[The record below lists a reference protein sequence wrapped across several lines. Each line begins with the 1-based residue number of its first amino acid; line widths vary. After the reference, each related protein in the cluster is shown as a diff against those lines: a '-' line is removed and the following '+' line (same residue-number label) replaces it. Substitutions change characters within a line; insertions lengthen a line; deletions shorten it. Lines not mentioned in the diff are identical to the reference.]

1 MKSFSTRAICLFLM
15 LALCAGLLPAFAVTA
30 SAVSLEE
37 KQRAIA
43 MTAFAYFDKGFA
55 VQYDSIDLSIIT
67 KGSGL
72 GGTTRQTNKVAP
84 EYATP
89 DETMFSV
96 CSDFCYQVYYNTFGY
111 KLRGVDPTCD
121 TNSLATY
128 DPEKDPICA
137 YKYDS
142 TKSPGSREQA
152 ITDFLAV
159 LQPGDII
166 NEVPNMSSGGHAM
179 LYLGDVLGNGTKY
192 LIQCAGYKYDT
203 TTGQDTI
210 ECSPGMI
217 EEVPGKLSVNTTWGK
232 NGGAISLDSAEEYLR
247 AKYTKSANAILSAI
261 RPLNVITDDE
271 YPLTDSAKTR
281 LQYPRLAINRTA
293 NASRFKDI
301 EAGGTLTL
309 SIALSNYSKQS
320 YTVPVTEVI
329 PEGVTLQKV
338 SDNGKVDG
346 KNISWSVQLPA
357 GGSKT
362 LTVDYTVT
370 AKRNEL
376 LTLGGG
382 KVGEIPS
389 NTLYIPVGGKHLT
402 AEEEAKLTALA
413 EGTYKD
419 VPQDIADGEFA
430 QRIYNDVLKLNVTL
444 PSSKTFVKEV
454 LKRGNAVASVVY
466 APREDLQ
473 GQLLTYKNMLVYDLC
488 GGFYWG
494 EMDSLR
500 RVLDLRC
507 DYLRPGDILVKTRTA
522 SAPATNKTLVYAG
535 NEKFL
540 EYNKKTV
547 GVTDFFALQEA
558 HTYQLFY
565 VLRPTMVYDDI
576 QTRSTAVVEDHPL
589 IQPTMT
595 VESAAGR
602 AGRTADVKIDIADN
616 PGIAGALLTL
626 SYDPALTLK
635 DIAAGKALQGLTFT
649 MPEDLTAN
657 PITLRWNGID
667 ADATNGTA
675 LTLTFE
681 LPAPTAKGFY
691 PVTLSC
697 GSGDVRTD
705 ENEDILPT
713 FVDGGILV
721 QRGLRGDVNGDD
733 VVNAKDVTAL
743 RRVLAGGYSIMAA
756 TYVADANGDFTVNAK
771 DVTTL
776 RRFLAGGYGVAL
788 IDAPIPS
795 TAENET
801 PVN

>member
-1 MKSFSTRAICLFLM
+1 MKTFSKRALCLLLM
-15 LALCAGLLPAFAVTA
+15 LALCAGLLPVFAVSA

-37 KQRAIA
+37 KQRAVVL
-43 MTAFAYFDKGFA
+43 TAFAYFDKGRP
-55 VQYDSIDLSIIT
+55 VQYDSIGLSVVP
-67 KGSGL
+67 KDS
-72 GGTTRQTNKVAP
+72 GGTIRTTHEVAP

-111 KLRGVDPTCD
+111 KLCGSAIGCYTARM
-121 TNSLATY
+121 SKFE
-128 DPEKDPICA
+128 PEKDPICA

-166 NEVPNMSSGGHAM
+166 NEVANMSSGGHAM

-507 DYLRPGDILVKTRTA
+507 DYLRPGDILVKIRTA
-522 SAPATNKTLVYAG
+522 STPATSKVAVYAG
-535 NEKFL
+535 NKKFL
-540 EYNKKTV
+540 ECDNKTV
-547 GVTDFFALQEA
+547 GVTDFFALQES
-558 HTYQLFY
+558 HIYQLFY
-565 VLRPTMVYDDI
+565 VLRPTMAFDDI
-576 QTRSTAVVEDHPL
+576 HVSTAPEKEFKF
-589 IQPTMT
+589 T
-595 VESAAGR
+595 
-602 AGRTADVKIDIADN
+602 DVKQSDWFYTYVKDLVNDGTVNGMTETTFVPNGTLTYGQALKLIALAVGETE
-616 PGIAGALLTL
+616 PAKSGTHWASGYLTL
-626 SYDPALTLK
+626 AKSKGWLSEDVNLDGTITRLALCR
-635 DIAAGKALQGLTFT
+635 IAAKAKGLTEQPETNPFT
-649 MPEDLTAN
+649 D
-657 PITLRWNGID
+657 
-667 ADATNGTA
+667 
-675 LTLTFE
+675 
-681 LPAPTAKGFY
+681 
-691 PVTLSC
+691 
-697 GSGDVRTD
+697 TD
-705 ENEDILPT
+705 D
-713 FVDGGILV
+713 
-721 QRGLRGDVNGDD
+721 
-733 VVNAKDVTAL
+733 KDVLAL
-743 RRVLAGGYSIMAA
+743 NKVGVINGMTETTFQPEGQLTRAQISKIIWVLRS
-756 TYVADANGDFTVNAK
+756 V
-771 DVTTL
+771 
-776 RRFLAGGYGVAL
+776 
-788 IDAPIPS
+788 
-795 TAENET
+795 
-801 PVN
+801 